1 MPLPDPCMTLENSS
15 CELQQSPLLPCKQMT
30 NTKETPCLCQRIFI
44 PNNLHF
50 SGYVSYEMEGLD
62 LSQAVCVEVLSK
74 GQ

>member
-1 MPLPDPCMTLENSS
+1 
-15 CELQQSPLLPCKQMT
+15 MT
-30 NTKETPCLCQRIFI
+30 NTKETPYLCQRIFI